1 MIFRFYLQRFAE
13 GDPPAGEAVQ
23 DKTPPDGTPP
33 ADGQAETDK
42 GKDSGEQAAP
52 PKSFFDADDAD
63 KKDEAQD
70 KKPDEGDK
78 DKKPD
83 EKPGPPETYD
93 LKLPDESSVDPVLLE
108 KTTTGF
114 KALGLTNEQAQG
126 VMDMLPEYQQ
136 MVQATVLT
144 QHQVQ
149 IKEWEQQTIAE
160 LGKDYKQELAFA
172 AKAVDG
178 YGSKELKELL
188 AVTGM
193 DRHPLINKFVIAIG
207 KDMAEGKI
215 IKGGSGN
222 SPSEKSA
229 AEILYPKK

>member
-13 GDPPAGEAVQ
+13 GDPPPEA
-23 DKTPPDGTPP
+23 PP
-33 ADGQAETDK
+33 ADPPATDAPPDTADK
-42 GKDSGEQAAP
+42 QPDTSKDSGEQAAP
-52 PKSFFDADDAD
+52 PKSFFDADDAE
-63 KKDEAQD
+63 KKDEDQD
-70 KKPDEGDK
+70 KKPDEADK

-93 LKLPDESSVDPVLLE
+93 LKLPGESSVDPVLME

-136 MVQATVLT
+136 MIQATVLT

-149 IKEWEQQTIAE
+149 IKEWEQQTITE

-172 AKAVDG
+172 AKAMDG
-178 YGSKELKELL
+178 YGSAELKELL

-193 DRHPLINKFVIAIG
+193 DRHPLVNKFVIAVG